1 MNIDIT
7 VAMPCGRIGADVLDS
22 TEQDLFG
29 YDSLEE
35 EDTWW
40 ELTPEQRTHF
50 EALKHMNS
58 YLREEYHAIHEL
70 LWKSNQVIL
79 YSEMPKRYVPVLF
92 LKSFTYISV
101 CTNIFCFILL
111 RSYEPDYPPNAC
123 RIHGSLNVNKV
134 AGNFHITTGKSLN
147 VPRGHI
153 HISAFMTDRDYNFT
167 HRINRFSFGGPSPGI
182 VHPLEGDEKIADYSK

>member
-22 TEQDLFG
+22 TEQDLYG

-40 ELTPEQRTHF
+40 ELTPEQRAHF

-70 LWKSNQVIL
+70 LWKSNQVTL
-79 YSEMPKRYVPVLF
+79 YSEMPARYVQACYFFKGLHV
-92 LKSFTYISV
+92 SV
-101 CTNIFCFILL
+101 CTSDMMFHTAQILRTRL
-111 RSYEPDYPPNAC
+111 
-123 RIHGSLNVNKV
+123 
-134 AGNFHITTGKSLN
+134 
-147 VPRGHI
+147 
-153 HISAFMTDRDYNFT
+153 SAKRLPHSRQF
-167 HRINRFSFGGPSPGI
+167 
-182 VHPLEGDEKIADYSK
+182 ECK